1 MTSISERYDRSAER
15 YLRWWAPVLGPTA
28 LGVLDIVADHV
39 TPATRLLDVGTGTGA
54 LAIGA
59 LERWPSISVTG
70 LDGSAGMLAIAEREA
85 ERRLATPVRERLAL
99 ATGLADR
106 MPFGDASFDI
116 VVSSFVLQ
124 LVPHRPRALAEIR
137 RVLRPGGVFAFV
149 TWRVAQEPF
158 PPDDAFYDA
167 LDDLEVDDPDSGE
180 ESRSGDF
187 ISATSA
193 AAQLRR
199 AGFRTVAAREDAL
212 EHAFDPATYIDFLE
226 QYAEEDTFLSL
237 EADLARRLR
246 ERTVERLA
254 KLRPESFVWR
264 VPVVAAVGRRAAER
278 D

>member
-15 YLRWWAPVLGPTA
+15 YLRWWAPVLRPTA
-28 LGVLDIVADHV
+28 IGVLDVVADEV
-39 TPATRLLDVGTGTGA
+39 GPATHLLDVGTGTGA
-54 LAIGA
+54 LAIEA

-85 ERRLATPVRERLAL
+85 SSSLAPNVRERLAL
-99 ATGLADR
+99 VTGLADR
-106 MPFGDASFDI
+106 MPFGDAAFDV

-149 TWRVAQEPF
+149 TWRVAEEPF
-158 PPDDAFYDA
+158 APDDAFYDV
-167 LDDLEVDDPDSGE
+167 LDELEVDDTDAGE
-180 ESRSGDF
+180 EARSGDF
-187 ISATSA
+187 VSAKSA

-199 AGFRTVAAREDAL
+199 AGFRRVAAREETL
-212 EHAFDPATYIDFLE
+212 EHGFDPATYIDFLE
-226 QYAEEDTFLSL
+226 QYAEEETFLSL
-237 EADLARRLR
+237 EAELSRRLR

-254 KLRPESFVWR
+254 RLRPESFVWR
-264 VPVVAAVGRRAAER
+264 VPVVAGVGRRAA